1 MEDNKRIEIVAD
13 ENNVVTFDTIVRDT
27 VNRDDVVIAEERIAV
42 LEQEIAERT
51 AEIEALRAKIAYAKE
66 IIAIADAKKQAEAEQ
81 ELTEEVLEG

>member
-27 VNRDDVVIAEERIAV
+27 VNREDVVVAEERIAV